1 MALSAPKNVMVI
13 GVGGTGKWILTHL
26 KRSLIHANNHWLVN
40 NSPLQSLDPEYGQ
53 TIPDG
58 IKLLCLDLDN
68 KAEGIDDIALE
79 FDQNM
84 GKEFINFKTNLSAI
98 KKDVENH
105 QGKDRWP
112 WFEGGDGEDATKLT
126 LPLSGQEEQ
135 GAGQQRHFSR
145 LSLLE
150 NLRGDSRFL
159 RIIDD
164 HFFTFSNRHRTD
176 QSIANY
182 FIIVG
187 SIAGGTG
194 SGTILDIAQ
203 ILKHKIENG
212 ALPNSNVIG
221 ITVLSETFTGTFKN
235 LPNQWELIQANCL
248 AAMREIR
255 RFLVLRNSGYP
266 FMEYDHN
273 WNPRPKVTDSNS
285 PLDVCFVVDGTRPQ
299 GQHLTNFSPQETLYP
314 AVADYLA
321 NMCLQQDRPFDPA
334 NTRNIIGNTS
344 EGVFSTLGCHS
355 WVFPADDIIKD
366 FSIQLSQSFIS
377 DLRSPALPPFDW
389 DGLTDRFLTN
399 SENFY
404 SQNSPTNEHYKGVT
418 TQNQKL
424 GLLNQLSQ
432 MITDKK
438 KSNVAPSID
447 FNFFTESIFA
457 PNNFPL
463 RFKDPNINV
472 NLIDGYQLPTLNL
485 DYSGANDTDF
495 FSSNPDIAGT
505 NEQQQVVQ
513 LAKELMIKNI
523 GTSSDTIYNK
533 DQKDT
538 LRTYHSI
545 LEYYRKT
552 AGEIFGGYQDHKGNY
567 YPGLVEN
574 QIFLILN
581 RMRKAQPVLDELTQK
596 PVTLPI
602 TGSQKYDVDYETNQC
617 PIDTARQFC
626 QQLITKLQTTKDI
639 IDEAYHIQFCSTGK
653 TQVIIDQEDVNRRE
667 YEYLNANRLMVMF
680 KKSPY
685 LESMQ
690 RFLLSQ
696 RLEVMKRTLTAIIE
710 DFVQILNGWLEA
722 LNNFDGSLSALQ
734 EKLSRMYDDFSNVRT
749 KNEVIKTRTYLTTH
763 RSSFEQNLYK
773 NLIET
778 TIEQTM
784 REGQAV
790 NISNKDK
797 YNEKSFVH
805 IGPNPSD
812 VNTRPGM
819 KRTGRILSVHFRHAK
834 IEEVLSIPEIAL
846 KYARFFCQGVRN
858 TNFWN
863 TLVQYR
869 DDNGNLRYRLDQQL
883 PSLLT
888 GDIVTNSNA
897 FINYNAG
904 KRSSQIGGT
913 NDANLVIYADG
924 ATASA
929 SGIEFNRLQETLRPH
944 GFSTIYNANI
954 YAGQQHQITAMRQI
968 YNLTIDSLH
977 SFGKN
982 LDIYRRWLLHTYL
995 THGNT
1000 STGTPLHNFLGEKN
1014 ASRYEQFIMNH
1025 WQDLG
1030 LDRPVNSDFFLPL
1043 ESILALEKVEDVKKF
1058 LWAGIHMNKLYW
1070 AYDAAIGDHYAI
1082 KDDKGQLIPLVSKSK
1097 DLLGALLLFVM
1108 PNDSGIGARLD
1119 PIKNEIEQNYKTF
1132 LTQKNTSRATCRATL
1147 DSYGKDPINNIVL
1160 QTGMNPPVTKQI
1172 VTSPGV
1178 NPNQI
1183 SSEEKL
1189 NLLFKAFLV
1198 EMC

>member
-1 MALSAPKNVMVI
+1 MTLSAPRNVMVI

-26 KRSLIHANNHWLVN
+26 KRSLINANNHWLVN

-53 TIPDG
+53 TMPEG
-58 IKLLCLDLDN
+58 LKLLCLDLDN
-68 KAEGIDDIALE
+68 KPEGIDDISLD
-79 FDQNM
+79 FDQHL

-98 KKDVENH
+98 KKDVENL
-105 QGKDRWP
+105 QGNGRWP
-112 WFEGGDGEDATKLT
+112 WFESGNGEDAMKLT

-164 HFFTFSNRHRTD
+164 HFFTFSSRHKTD

-203 ILKHKIENG
+203 ILKYKIENG
-212 ALPNSNVIG
+212 SLPNSNVIG
-221 ITVLSETFTGTFKN
+221 IAVLSETFTGTFKN

-255 RFLVLRNSGYP
+255 RFLVLRNGGYP
-266 FMEYDHN
+266 FTEYDHN
-273 WNPRPKVTDSNS
+273 WNPQPKLTNSNS

-299 GQHLTNFSPQETLYP
+299 GQHLTNYTPQETLYP
-314 AVADYLA
+314 AIADYLA
-321 NMCLQQDRPFDPA
+321 NLCLQNDRPFDPA
-334 NTRNIIGNTS
+334 NTRNIIGITS
-344 EGVFSTLGCHS
+344 EGVFSTFGSHS
-355 WVFPADDIIKD
+355 WVFPVDDIIKD

-377 DLRSPALPPFDW
+377 DLRSPALPPYDW

-404 SQNSPTNEHYKGVT
+404 SQNSPADEYYKGVT
-418 TQNQKL
+418 KQSQKFT
-424 GLLNQLSQ
+424 LLSQLSQ

-463 RFKDPNINV
+463 RFKDPTINFDM
-472 NLIDGYQLPTLNL
+472 IEGYQLPTLNL
-485 DYSGANDTDF
+485 DYSGTNDTDF

-505 NEQQQVVQ
+505 NEPQQVVQ

-538 LRTYHSI
+538 RRTYHSI

-567 YPGLVEN
+567 HPGLVEN

-602 TGSQKYDVDYETNQC
+602 TGSQKYDVAYETNIC

-626 QQLITKLQTTKDI
+626 QQLVTKLQMTKDI
-639 IDEAYHIQFCSTGK
+639 IDEAYHIQFCSTGR

-667 YEYLNANRLMVMF
+667 YEYLNANRFMVIF

-722 LNNFDGSLSALQ
+722 LNNFDDSLSALQ
-734 EKLSRMYDDFSNVRT
+734 EKLARMYDDFSNVRAN
-749 KNEVIKTRTYLTTH
+749 NESIKTRTYLTTH
-763 RSSFEQNLYK
+763 RSPFEQNLYK
-773 NLIET
+773 SLIET

-784 REGQAV
+784 RDGQAV
-790 NISNKDK
+790 NITNKDK
-797 YNEKSFVH
+797 YNEKSFIH
-805 IGPNPSD
+805 IGLNPSD

-819 KRTGRILSVHFRHAK
+819 KRTGRMLSVHFRHEK
-834 IEEVLSIPEIAL
+834 SEEALTIPEITL
-846 KYARFFCQGVRN
+846 KYARFFCQGVRT

-863 TLVQYR
+863 TLSQYR
-869 DDNGNLRYRLDQQL
+869 DENGNFRYRIDQQL

-897 FINYNAG
+897 FINYNPG
-904 KRSSQIGGT
+904 KRSFQIGGT
-913 NDANLVIYADG
+913 NDTNLVIYADG
-924 ATASA
+924 AMAST
-929 SGIEFNRLQETLRPH
+929 SGIEFHKLQDTLKPH

-954 YAGQQHQITAMRQI
+954 HAGQQQQITAIRQI
-968 YNLTIDSLH
+968 YNLTTDSLH

-982 LDIYRRWLLHTYL
+982 LDIYRRWLTHTYI
-995 THGNT
+995 THGNAA
-1000 STGTPLHNFLGEKN
+1000 TGTPLHNYLGEKN
-1014 ASRYEQFIMNH
+1014 ASRYEQFIMNR
-1025 WQDLG
+1025 WQELG
-1030 LDRPVNSDFFLPL
+1030 LNKPLNPDFFLPL
-1043 ESILALEKVEDVKKF
+1043 EVILSLEQVEDVKRF
-1058 LWAGIHMNKLYW
+1058 LWAGIHMKKLFW
-1070 AYDAAIGDHYAI
+1070 AFDAKLGEHVAI
-1082 KDDKGQLIPLVSKSK
+1082 KDQKDQLILLVTRSKNIL
-1097 DLLGALLLFVM
+1097 DALLLFVM
-1108 PNDSGIGARLD
+1108 PNDTGMAARLQ
-1119 PIKNEIEQNYKTF
+1119 PIKQEIEQNCITF
-1132 LTQKNTSRATCRATL
+1132 LTQKNTSNRAACLATL
-1147 DSYGKDPINNIVL
+1147 DSYKKDPINNIIL
-1160 QTGMNPPVTKQI
+1160 FPGDGETKQI
-1172 VTSPGV
+1172 VTTVGT
-1178 NPNQI
+1178 NPNQL
-1183 SSEEKL
+1183 SPEEKL
-1189 NLLFKAFLV
+1189 NLLFKAMLM